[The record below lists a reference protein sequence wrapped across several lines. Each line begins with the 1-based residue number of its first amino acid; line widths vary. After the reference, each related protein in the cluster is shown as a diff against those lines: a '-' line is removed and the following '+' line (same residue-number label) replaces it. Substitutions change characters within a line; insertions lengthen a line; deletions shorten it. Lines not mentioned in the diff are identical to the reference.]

1 MSSNKNLVIDATIG
15 PRLLEL
21 CGTRGL
27 SFSELSRRTEINRST
42 LTRMLKGQRP
52 VQAAELTRLLKVLRV
67 RRRDF
72 LPQLA
77 VGGPPTPEPTT
88 ARPESV
94 PVDIQALEDQLRLAI
109 DQRDDLADQVE
120 RLCAELRVERAERV
134 NELAEVRDRHLREVV
149 DLRNQFLAELTK
161 ALDEAADA
169 VARDEKAKAALGVV
183 LAELTRRDR
192 AEAEQGSRGGRTARS
207 TSETTT
213 DSASSDSRSWVETA
227 AGIAAGLGG
236 LALGTWLLT
245 SKRAERG

>member
-1 MSSNKNLVIDATIG
+1 MSSNKNLRSDATIG
-15 PRLLEL
+15 SRLLEL

-27 SFSELSRRTEINRST
+27 SVSELARRTEINRST

-52 VQAAELTRLLKVLRV
+52 VQAGELTRLLKVLRV

-72 LPQLA
+72 LPQPA
-77 VGGPPTPEPTT
+77 IVEPPPPEPTV
-88 ARPESV
+88 APPEQV
-94 PVDIQALEDQLRLAI
+94 PIDIQALEDQLRLAI
-109 DQRDDLADQVE
+109 EQRDDLADQVE

-134 NELAEVRDRHLREVV
+134 NELAEIRDQHMREVV
-149 DLRNQFLAELTK
+149 DLRNKFLAELTK

-183 LAELTRRDR
+183 LTELTRRDR
-192 AEAEQGSRGGRTARS
+192 AEAEQGSRGGRTVRS
-207 TSETTT
+207 ASETTT
-213 DSASSDSRSWVETA
+213 DSASADSGSWVETA

-236 LALGTWLLT
+236 LALGTWLLA